1 MITHFKNSIFI
12 VTDEHN
18 CPFYNAREE
27 LEISENAMKTA
38 AGKPVC
44 LILVQDIIAL
54 TSEQAMLDRQSGGLG
69 EQTEFKCGGCGGVIK
84 FEYKKAKN
92 YSTLQMKLLVAAE
105 RKEKLREVI
114 RYVDDLRKVDLFNSL
129 SDDDLLDLGTLL
141 EFEHYDWGYFVSQK
155 GQAGSK
161 LYIIVKGEVE
171 VLDDEG
177 VILAELGAG
186 DVFGELSMI
195 SGETMTTTIQA
206 AEPCVI
212 ATLNKKNFRHVL
224 VRYPSLQIF
233 LYQLFVERITA
244 LNEKR
249 ADELSSGMVG
259 QLSDISPVEI
269 SQMINSNH
277 KTGVLEV
284 ESEFLNGKILFK
296 DGDVVKVDF
305 GYKKGTNG
313 FYDFI
318 ALNDGRFKFVQGLSA
333 SERRLKP
340 IGGFMGML
348 MESMKRLDDLRG

>member
-1 MITHFKNSIFI
+1 MITHFKNSIFV

-18 CPFYNAREE
+18 CPFYNAKEE
-27 LEISENAMKTA
+27 LEISENALKIPTN
-38 AGKPVC
+38 KPVC
-44 LILVQDIIAL
+44 LILAQDIINL
-54 TSEQAMLDRQSGGLG
+54 TSEQAILDRKAEGVG
-69 EQTEFKCGGCGGVIK
+69 EHTEFRCGGCGGVIK

-92 YSTLQMKLLVAAE
+92 FTTLQMKLLVAAE

-141 EFEHYDWGYFVSQK
+141 DFEFYDWGYFVSQK
-155 GQAGSK
+155 GQVGSK
-161 LYIIVKGEVE
+161 LYIIISGEVE

-177 VILAELGAG
+177 VILGEMSAG

-206 AEPCVI
+206 SEPCVI

-233 LYQLFVERITA
+233 LYQLFVERITK

-249 ADELSSGMVG
+249 SEELSSGMVG

-277 KTGVLEV
+277 KTGILEL
-284 ESEFLNGKILFK
+284 ESEYLNGKIFFNE
-296 DGDVVKVDF
+296 GEVVKVDL
-305 GYKKGTNG
+305 GYKKGING

-318 ALNDGRFKFVQGLSA
+318 AMNDGRFKFIQGLSA
-333 SERRLKP
+333 SERKMKP

-348 MESMKRLDDLRG
+348 MEGMKRFDDLRG

>member
-12 VTDEHN
+12 VTSEHN
-18 CPFYNAREE
+18 CPLYNAKEE
-27 LEISENAMKTA
+27 LEISENALKTS

-44 LILVQDIIAL
+44 LILAQDIVEL
-54 TSEQAMLDRQSGGLG
+54 TSEQAIIERQNDGVR
-69 EQTEFKCGGCGGVIK
+69 EQTEFQCGGCGGLIK

-92 YSTLQMKLLVAAE
+92 FSTLQMKMLVAAE

-114 RYVDDLRKVDLFNSL
+114 GYVDDLRKVELFNSL

-141 EFEHYDWGYFVSQK
+141 EFEFYDWGYFVSQK

-161 LYIIVKGEVE
+161 LFIIVSGIVE

-177 VILAELGAG
+177 VILEELGAG

-195 SGETMTTTIQA
+195 SNETMTTTIQA
-206 AEPCVI
+206 SEPCVI

-224 VRYPSLQIF
+224 VRYPSLQSF
-233 LYQLFVERITA
+233 LYQVFVERITK
-244 LNEKR
+244 LNAKR
-249 ADELSSGMVG
+249 AEELSSGMVG

-277 KTGVLEV
+277 KTGVLEI
-284 ESEFLNGKILFK
+284 ESEFLNGKLLFNE
-296 DGDVVKVDF
+296 GEVVRVDF
-305 GYKKGTNG
+305 GYKRGISG

-348 MESMKRLDDLRG
+348 MEGMKRLDDLRG

>member
-18 CPFYNAREE
+18 CPFYNAKEE
-27 LEISENAMKTA
+27 LEISENALKTTT
-38 AGKPVC
+38 GKPVC
-44 LILVQDIIAL
+44 LILAQDIVAL
-54 TSEQAMLDRQSGGLG
+54 TSEQAILDRQTEGIG

-114 RYVDDLRKVDLFNSL
+114 QYVDDLRKVDLFNSL

-155 GQAGSK
+155 GQVGSK
-161 LYIIVKGEVE
+161 LYIIVSGEVE

-195 SGETMTTTIQA
+195 SGEMMTTTIQA

-233 LYQLFVERITA
+233 LYQLFVERITKI
-244 LNEKR
+244 NETR
-249 ADELSSGMVG
+249 AEELSSGMVG

-284 ESEFLNGKILFK
+284 ESEYLNGKILFNQ
-296 DGDVVKVDF
+296 GDVVRVDF
-305 GYKKGTNG
+305 GYKKGING

-318 ALNDGRFKFVQGLSA
+318 ALNDGRFKFIQGLSA
-333 SERRLKP
+333 SERRLKT

-348 MESMKRLDDLRG
+348 MEGMKRLDDLRE

>member
-12 VTDEHN
+12 VTDEYN
-18 CPFYNAREE
+18 CPFYNAKEE
-27 LEISENAMKTA
+27 FEISENALKIPT
-38 AGKPVC
+38 GKPVC
-44 LILVQDIIAL
+44 LILAQDVVAL
-54 TSEQAMLDRQSGGLG
+54 TSEQAILDREAEGIG

-92 YSTLQMKLLVAAE
+92 FTTLQMKLLVAAE

-114 RYVDDLRKVDLFNSL
+114 KYVDDLRKVELFNSL

-155 GQAGSK
+155 GQVGSK
-161 LYIIVKGEVE
+161 LYIIVSGQVE

-177 VILAELGAG
+177 VILAEMSVG

-195 SGETMTTTIQA
+195 SGEMMTTTIQA

-224 VRYPSLQIF
+224 IRYPSLQIF
-233 LYQLFVERITA
+233 LYQLFVERITV

-249 ADELSSGMVG
+249 AEELSSGMVG

-269 SQMINSNH
+269 SQMINSNL

-284 ESEFLNGKILFK
+284 ESEMLNGKILFNE
-296 DGDVVKVDF
+296 GDVVRVDF
-305 GYKKGTNG
+305 GYKKGISG

-333 SERRLKP
+333 SERRFKP

-348 MESMKRLDDLRG
+348 LEAMKRVDDLRR